1 MPLEKQEKEF
11 VSENHNQEPETAIDL
26 AWDVRCRMKH
36 FYTVKPCGESSRGYT
51 TYRAMAICTHA
62 SVLLVVYETQLE
74 FTFNIIKLNNIRKV
88 SSFFFFCCKVLKQ
101 TR

>member
-36 FYTVKPCGESSRGYT
+36 FYTVKPCGESSRGKTISSYGNLDT
-51 TYRAMAICTHA
+51 CIT
-62 SVLLVVYETQLE
+62 VVGS
-74 FTFNIIKLNNIRKV
+74 I
-88 SSFFFFCCKVLKQ
+88 
-101 TR
+101 

>member
-26 AWDVRCRMKH
+26 AWDV
-36 FYTVKPCGESSRGYT
+36 YTVKPCGESSRGYT

-74 FTFNIIKLNNIRKV
+74 FTFNIIKLNDIRKV
-88 SSFFFFCCKVLKQ
+88 SIFFFFLL
-101 TR
+101 